1 MSENYSAD
9 AKKILGIK
17 PSRTPSYSLWP
28 HQLWVNDMTLLG
40 RLCQNREFRLKLE
53 NSRNRLY
60 RLAYSWCHSPELA
73 DDLTQET
80 LSKALK
86 QSSQLKELSAMD
98 SWLFRILSNCWHDH
112 LRSRRET
119 LPFDDERYLDQVTP
133 EQTNLRQ
140 QDIDTV
146 RKAVA
151 ALSLDQR
158 QIITL
163 VDLEGCRYA
172 EVAEILE
179 LPIGTVMSRLCRA
192 RQSLKERLL
201 SKIDPVQQQV
211 LPFRRLT

>member
-1 MSENYSAD
+1 
-9 AKKILGIK
+9 
-17 PSRTPSYSLWP
+17 
-28 HQLWVNDMTLLG
+28 MTILG
-40 RLCQNREFRLKLE
+40 RLCRNHEFRLKLE
-53 NSRNRLY
+53 TSRNRLY

-73 DDLTQET
+73 DDLTQEA

-86 QSSQLKELSAMD
+86 QSAQLKEMDAMD
-98 SWLFRILSNCWHDH
+98 SWLFRILSNCWHDY

-119 LPFDDERYLDQVTP
+119 LQYDEERHLDLVTP

-140 QDIDTV
+140 QDIDNV

-151 ALSLDQR
+151 ALSEDQR

-163 VDLEGCRYA
+163 VDIEGCRYA

-192 RQSLKERLL
+192 RHALKERLL
-201 SKIDPVQQQV
+201 AKVEPSHQQV